1 MIGPCWRFA
10 PARATRDPLGYASAF
25 APVQASF
32 DRLLTGLTGGTVP
45 RTASGDGNMQNILG
59 NSYYSDDIPYFLDT
73 DLFDEEVLLHAI
85 SSDSFLD
92 DIDDF
97 IPY

>member
-1 MIGPCWRFA
+1 
-10 PARATRDPLGYASAF
+10 
-25 APVQASF
+25 
-32 DRLLTGLTGGTVP
+32 
-45 RTASGDGNMQNILG
+45 MQNILD
-59 NSYYSDDIPYFLDT
+59 NSYYSDDIPHDLDN
-73 DLFDEEVLLHAI
+73 DLFDEEVLLQAI

>member
-1 MIGPCWRFA
+1 
-10 PARATRDPLGYASAF
+10 
-25 APVQASF
+25 
-32 DRLLTGLTGGTVP
+32 
-45 RTASGDGNMQNILG
+45 MQNILN
-59 NSYYSDDIPYFLDT
+59 NSYYSDDIPYFLDNN
-73 DLFDEEVLLHAI
+73 LFDEEVLLRAV